1 MKCPSCGHDEDRV
14 VDSRAIKDGSAVRRR
29 RECLGCSRRYT
40 TYEYIEE
47 SPLLVVKRDGR
58 REPFDR
64 PKLMRSIKLAIAKR
78 PVSSEAIAKAVSEIE
93 DRCHEIGTQEILAS
107 QIGEFVM
114 AKLRTL
120 DDVAYIRFASVYRRF
135 QDAGEFRKELEMM

>member
-1 MKCPSCGHDEDRV
+1 MKCPFCGHDEDKV
-14 VDSRAIKDGSAVRRR
+14 VDSRSVKEGAGVRRR
-29 RECLGCSRRYT
+29 RECLGCAKRFT

-47 SPLLVVKRDGR
+47 APLLVVKQDGR

-64 PKLMRSIKLAIAKR
+64 AKLMRSIKLAIAKR
-78 PVSSEAIAKAVSEIE
+78 PVSSEAVARTVSEIE

-114 AKLRTL
+114 NRLRGL
-120 DDVAYIRFASVYRRF
+120 DEVAYIFFASVYRRF
-135 QDAGEFRKELEMM
+135 QDAGEFRRELESL

>member
-29 RECLGCSRRYT
+29 RECLACSRRYT

-78 PVSSEAIAKAVSEIE
+78 PVSSEAVAKAVSEIE

-114 AKLRTL
+114 GKLRTL
-120 DDVAYIRFASVYRRF
+120 DEVAYIRFASVYRRF
-135 QDAGEFRKELEMM
+135 QDAGEFKRELEMM

>member
-29 RECLGCSRRYT
+29 RECLGCNRRYT

-64 PKLMRSIKLAIAKR
+64 AKLMRSIKLAIAKR
-78 PVSSEAIAKAVSEIE
+78 PVSGEEVAKAVTEIE

-114 AKLRTL
+114 GKLRTL
-120 DDVAYIRFASVYRRF
+120 DEVAYIRFASVYRRF
-135 QDAGEFRKELEMM
+135 QDAGEFRKELESM